1 MIREVASAAAVVT
14 LVVVSISAIPA
25 TAAEGSGYVGRS
37 THSPIRQDV
46 ATVPPGAIPGI
57 DVSHHQGTID
67 WAQVAASGQR
77 FVIAKA
83 SEGLFS
89 VDPTYATNRAGA
101 TAAGLV
107 FGAYHFA
114 RPDLHPNGPTGE
126 ADHFVDT
133 AQLGPGNIV
142 PVLDLER
149 SGDLTQ
155 AQLTAWILAWLGEVT
170 ARTGVRPMVYT
181 SPNGWANR
189 T

>member
-1 MIREVASAAAVVT
+1 MATRRPLGRSKETRGRVTHRGSEQRSHLWRCIATIRRMIRETASAAAIVT
-14 LVVVSISAIPA
+14 LVVVSISAVPA
-25 TAAEGSGYVGRS
+25 AA
-37 THSPIRQDV
+37 
-46 ATVPPGAIPGI
+46 
-57 DVSHHQGTID
+57 
-67 WAQVAASGQR
+67 
-77 FVIAKA
+77 
-83 SEGLFS
+83 
-89 VDPTYATNRAGA
+89 
-101 TAAGLV
+101 AAGLV

-114 RPDLHPNGPTGE
+114 RPDLHPNDPTGE
-126 ADHFVDT
+126 ADYFVDT

-189 T
+189 TGDTTAVADAGYTLLWIAHWFV